1 MPVPGNK
8 KKVMPVALAKGR
20 FGGRQ
25 QGSVPSREI
34 VDPLPVVHR
43 GVTVSRRHERETKCH
58 TEA

>member
-8 KKVMPVALAKGR
+8 KKVMPVALTKGR
-20 FGGRQ
+20 FVGRQ

-43 GVTVSRRHERETKCH
+43 GVTVSRRHVRRIICH